1 MLKTALD
8 DLPMPPSAKLL
19 GWRLLDA
26 RPWEGWLKVGFDGG
40 TEFCNPAGFIQ
51 GGILSAM
58 LDDAMG
64 PAVFVTSEGRFYTTT
79 ISLTVNFIAPA
90 RPGPLVVE
98 AQVIQIGKSVAFM
111 EGKLIAN
118 DGTVLATASTTARLI
133 EAAKA
138 LAAAAGALGEEVPL
152 PAARSVAWR

>member
-1 MLKTALD
+1 MLKTVLD
-8 DLPMPPSAKLL
+8 DIPAPPSAKLL

-26 RPWEGWLKVGFDGG
+26 RPWDGWLKVGFDGKAV
-40 TEFCNPAGFIQ
+40 FCNPAGFIQ

-58 LDDAMG
+58 LDDSMG
-64 PAVFVTSEGRFYTTT
+64 PAAFMTSDGRFYATT

-90 RPGPLVVE
+90 KPGPLIVE
-98 AQVIQIGKSVAFM
+98 AQVIQIGKSIAFM

-118 DGTVLATASTTARLI
+118 DGTVLATASTTARLV

-138 LAAAAGALGEEVPL
+138 LAKEPLRGEAALS
-152 PAARSVAWR
+152 AARSAVWR

>member
-1 MLKTALD
+1 VLKTVLD
-8 DLPMPPSAKLL
+8 DIPAAPSAELL

-26 RPWEGWLKVGFDGG
+26 RPWEGWLKVGFDGR

-58 LDDAMG
+58 LDDSMG
-64 PAVFVTSEGRFYTTT
+64 PAVFVTSDGRFYAAT

-90 RPGPLVVE
+90 RPGPLIAE
-98 AQVIQIGKSVAFM
+98 AQVIQIGKSIAFM

-118 DGTVLATASTTARLI
+118 DGTVLATASTTARLV
-133 EAAKA
+133 EAARA
-138 LAAAAGALGEEVPL
+138 L
-152 PAARSVAWR
+152 R

>member
-8 DLPMPPSAKLL
+8 DIAMPPSAKLL

-26 RPWEGWLKVGFDGG
+26 RPWDGWLKVGFDGRP
-40 TEFCNPAGFIQ
+40 EFCNPAGFIQ

-58 LDDAMG
+58 LADSMVR
-64 PAVFVTSEGRFYTTT
+64 AVCVTSDVRFYATT

-90 RPGPLVVE
+90 RPGPLIVE
-98 AQVIQIGKSVAFM
+98 AQVIQIGKSIAFL

-138 LAAAAGALGEEVPL
+138 LANEAL
-152 PAARSVAWR
+152 R

>member
-1 MLKTALD
+1 MIKTVLD
-8 DLPMPPSAKLL
+8 DFPVPPSATLL

-26 RPWEGWLKVGFDGG
+26 RPWEGWIKVGFDGRQ
-40 TEFCNPAGFIQ
+40 EFCNPAGFIQ

-58 LDDAMG
+58 LDDSMG

-90 RPGPLVVE
+90 KPGPLTAE

-111 EGKLIAN
+111 EGKLIADN
-118 DGTVLATASTTARLI
+118 GTVLATASTTARLI
-133 EAAKA
+133 EAARA
-138 LAAAAGALGEEVPL
+138 LAREMPL
-152 PAARSVAWR
+152 SAARSAAWR